1 MRFWASSLV
10 FLDAEGGWRGEGAA
24 SLYSTRAIVA
34 EKANLDLEL
43 LIIVK
48 SHLELQRLQDETL
61 HTSLSQSR
69 TVQPRSELKSLPGAE
84 RSRLRHPPR
93 PLRAPGRPG

>member
-1 MRFWASSLV
+1 MRSWASSLV

-24 SLYSTRAIVA
+24 SLSSTRAIVA

-48 SHLELQRLQDETL
+48 SHLDGAAEITGRNPSHISISEQDCAA
-61 HTSLSQSR
+61 
-69 TVQPRSELKSLPGAE
+69 KK
-84 RSRLRHPPR
+84 
-93 PLRAPGRPG
+93 